1 LISYT
6 DAEMTYTVNSP
17 TLSTISSTDLA
28 EGVVLV
34 SVVGNLMAGWLS
46 KKQVFLLG
54 YLDEAGKSIT
64 GVF

>member
-1 LISYT
+1 LITYS
-6 DAEMTYTVNSP
+6 DPEMTFTVNSP
-17 TLSTISSTDLA
+17 TLSSISSTDQA
-28 EGVVLV
+28 EGGVMV